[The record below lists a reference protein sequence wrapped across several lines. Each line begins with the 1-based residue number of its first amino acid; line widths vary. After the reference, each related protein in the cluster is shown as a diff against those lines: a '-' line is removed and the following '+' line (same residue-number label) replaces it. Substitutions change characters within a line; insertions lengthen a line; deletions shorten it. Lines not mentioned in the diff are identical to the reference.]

1 MNISD
6 AVDLLKEDLSKFL
19 GFALPNKIG
28 SGLQFYN
35 IASEFAERVIAAKAM
50 EQNGHNS
57 DSTKLRKIIIELGCR
72 GVIGA
77 SERDTAIVDEICK
90 REGIVL

>member
-1 MNISD
+1 MKITIWHKSGAGTELSAD
-6 AVDLLKEDLSKFL
+6 DFAYIEVDGKTVWNESALKLVEGQKPPTNT
-19 GFALPNKIG
+19 G
-28 SGLQFYN
+28 
-35 IASEFAERVIAAKAM
+35 
-50 EQNGHNS
+50 
-57 DSTKLRKIIIELGCR
+57 STKLRKIIIELGCR

>member
-1 MNISD
+1 MLD
-6 AVDLLKEDLSKFL
+6 DLAHEIWSVAQL
-19 GFALPNKIG
+19 LPNEGIEDGVERIK
-28 SGLQFYN
+28 N
-35 IASEFAERVIAAKAM
+35 IIAEALKPS
-50 EQNGHNS
+50 HNITR
-57 DSTKLRKIIIELGCR
+57 TKLRKIIIELGCR